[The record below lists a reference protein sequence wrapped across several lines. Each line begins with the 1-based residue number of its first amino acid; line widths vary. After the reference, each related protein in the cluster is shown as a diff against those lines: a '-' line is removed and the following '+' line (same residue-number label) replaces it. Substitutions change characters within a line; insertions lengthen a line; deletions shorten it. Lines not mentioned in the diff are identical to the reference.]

1 MKNINTSW
9 RRALLGAMMI
19 SVALIS
25 GCAST
30 QSAMLSKDG
39 GTVDPRLTES
49 SDAKFFS
56 KSGYQ
61 ACAASALGGVL
72 ACTLSNSGNK
82 AVCAVAAGIAACGVA
97 MGANYYLDYR
107 RSQYANTTDRLNA
120 ITGDIRQDTDK
131 VIARSN
137 TVREVIKDDQARLEN
152 IKMDMKMARA
162 DEAQAKKELSSVDLN
177 IAKMREE
184 LDKMRDK
191 VDQYR
196 EVAEKERAANGGMP
210 NKQLDSEI
218 TKMNQRVASLQ
229 SEVDGLT
236 VSLAI
241 AMATLAGCA
250 TTAADCDPS
259 NSDVS
264 ILTKMSCDGS
274 GQYRGHIDRA
284 EQDLISAQEANARF
298 RQIHADIEA
307 QRQAVGQSLAAQRAQ
322 QLALNKSLG
331 AL

>member
-61 ACAASALGGVL
+61 ACAASALVGVL

-196 EVAEKERAANGGMP
+196 EVAEKERAANGGMT

-229 SEVDGLT
+229 SEVDGLYEQR
-236 VSLAI
+236 SAI
-241 AMATLAGCA
+241 TLG
-250 TTAADCDPS
+250 
-259 NSDVS
+259 
-264 ILTKMSCDGS
+264 
-274 GQYRGHIDRA
+274 
-284 EQDLISAQEANARF
+284 
-298 RQIHADIEA
+298 
-307 QRQAVGQSLAAQRAQ
+307 
-322 QLALNKSLG
+322 
-331 AL
+331 